1 MDKKREMAHYAYQN
15 VALYRRKWQNECW
28 IGETKGQ
35 GVWQDLPC
43 LEKKDL
49 VSAGA
54 EAISGEYMGKY
65 ATEGLLRTHTS
76 GTSGIYMNTYWEN
89 RDYLASL
96 LPLWMER
103 WKAAKIHPKDKVCFF
118 NTVLPHDMD
127 KLEEENKLIFSKSNM
142 TERRLEEIYGTM
154 QEFSPD
160 WLLLHPSMAML
171 LCDLVER
178 SGRSALPSLR
188 YIEITGE
195 MCLPSQKERMKR
207 VFSCEVKSHYG
218 SMEVSTIGYEEEE
231 GSYRLLESSTYLEI
245 LDDNGKAMEDHV
257 EGNIYVTSLHNHAMP
272 IIRYGLGDRGKIIR
286 KHCGKKEVRYLQL
299 CKARKYDRLSLPDGT
314 IMAPDGLLGPV
325 ERISSAEETAILQFR
340 AVQETKDC
348 IRLHVILDSDYEKE
362 VFIEQYMSLLENR
375 FKDGIRY
382 EFTFQEERMLPDRLT
397 GKLGWFESK
406 CKD

>member
-1 MDKKREMAHYAYQN
+1 MDRKREMARYAYQN
-15 VALYRRKWQNECW
+15 VELYRRKWQNECW
-28 IGETKGQ
+28 IGEKKGQ
-35 GVWQDLPC
+35 GEWQDLPC
-43 LEKKDL
+43 LEKKEL
-49 VSAGA
+49 VSAGV

-103 WKAAKIHPKDKVCFF
+103 WKAAKIHPQDKVCFF

-178 SGRSALPSLR
+178 SGLSAFPSLR

-245 LDDNGKAMEDHV
+245 LDDNGKAVEDHV

-299 CKARKYDRLSLPDGT
+299 CKARKNDRLSLPDGA
-314 IMAPDGLLGPV
+314 IIAPDGLLGPV
-325 ERISSAEETAILQFR
+325 ERL
-340 AVQETKDC
+340 
-348 IRLHVILDSDYEKE
+348 
-362 VFIEQYMSLLENR
+362 SL
-375 FKDGIRY
+375 IHI
-382 EFTFQEERMLPDRLT
+382 
-397 GKLGWFESK
+397 
-406 CKD
+406 